1 MAYEMT
7 QERINALGFVE
18 VRGLAAAI
26 ETADAMLKCAD
37 VRLLRQLL
45 RDPVQ
50 TTLTVEGS
58 LGACR
63 AAVDAGEAMAVR
75 LGAFVSSSVMGRP
88 ADDTAEFIL
97 RFFEEGRVPFGAMAA
112 DGRQV
117 MKAAVAKP
125 VAKATAEPVAK
136 PVVKPDVKAA
146 AKASVEN
153 AASADEAKLLAVL
166 ATLPRGIG
174 AQALAKEVGGDAE
187 AVRQALESLCA
198 RGTLVKR
205 RGRYLLAKP
214 DGEKK

>member
-63 AAVDAGEAMAVR
+63 AAVDAGEAVAVR

-88 ADDTAEFIL
+88 ADDTAEFVL

>member
-1 MAYEMT
+1 MT
-7 QERINALGFVE
+7 HEHINALGFVE

-63 AAVDAGEAMAVR
+63 AAVDAGEAMAVS

-88 ADDTAEFIL
+88 ADDTAEFVL

>member
-1 MAYEMT
+1 MT
-7 QERINALGFVE
+7 HEYINSLGFVE

-88 ADDTAEFIL
+88 ADDTAEFVL
-97 RFFEEGRVPFGAMAA
+97 RFFEEGRVPFGAMPA
-112 DGRQV
+112 DGRQT
-117 MKAAVAKP
+117 MKEAVAKP
-125 VAKATAEPVAK
+125 AAKAAEPVAK
-136 PVVKPDVKAA
+136 PVVDPVAQVP
-146 AKASVEN
+146 AKASLVH
-153 AASADEAKLLAVL
+153 AASADEAKLLTAL
-166 ATLPRGIG
+166 SALPRGIG
-174 AQALAKEVGGDAE
+174 AQALAKDIGSDVE

-205 RGRYLLAKP
+205 RGRYLLVKP
-214 DGEKK
+214 DGENQ

>member
-1 MAYEMT
+1 MAYDD
-7 QERINALGFVE
+7 INALGFVE

-88 ADDTAEFIL
+88 ADDTAEFVL
-97 RFFEEGRVPFGAMAA
+97 RFFEEGRVPFGVMAA
-112 DGRQV
+112 DGRRV
-117 MKAAVAKP
+117 MKEAEAKP
-125 VAKATAEPVAK
+125 AGKASAEPTAK
-136 PVVKPDVKAA
+136 PVVEPVVQAA
-146 AKASVEN
+146 AKAPVEN
-153 AASADEAKLLAVL
+153 AASADEAKLLAAL
-166 ATLPRGIG
+166 SALPRGIG
-174 AQALAKEVGGDAE
+174 AQALAKDVGGDAE
-187 AVRQALESLCA
+187 AVRQILESLCA